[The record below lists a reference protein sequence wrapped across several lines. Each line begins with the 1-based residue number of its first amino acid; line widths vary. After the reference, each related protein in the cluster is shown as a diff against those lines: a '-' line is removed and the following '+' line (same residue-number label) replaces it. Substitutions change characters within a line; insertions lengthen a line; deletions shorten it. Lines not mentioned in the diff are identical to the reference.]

1 MTIGTMNL
9 CSLVSVYIFLWGIV
23 MDQLREG
30 YNAVI
35 TESGWRAMLCN
46 SDRRR
51 KNPFSLCLQYFLFVK
66 KENPPE
72 CLGAVKHWF
81 NDLWCHQHAQRGTL
95 AHTQTRPDRTP
106 AEVSLESTSL
116 RTWSMLPSRPEPSQD
131 FQKTLMSSGGGQA
144 RRRGDS
150 YLACR
155 PSDFK
160 KAFVGCHAELPSPH
174 ASVELCTYTFPFFSS
189 SCSNS
194 ENIFL

>member
-35 TESGWRAMLCN
+35 TEWGWRAMLCN

-66 KENPPE
+66 KENPTE

-81 NDLWCHQHAQRGTL
+81 NGLWCHQHAQRGTL
-95 AHTQTRPDRTP
+95 AHTQTHPDRTP

-131 FQKTLMSSGGGQA
+131 FQKTWWVLVVARPGGVVTHIWHVDLQIL
-144 RRRGDS
+144 RKP
-150 YLACR
+150 L
-155 PSDFK
+155 
-160 KAFVGCHAELPSPH
+160 
-174 ASVELCTYTFPFFSS
+174 
-189 SCSNS
+189 
-194 ENIFL
+194 